1 MESGKACALESGK
14 ACALESGK
22 ACALESGKAC
32 MCNGVRESLCNG
44 VRESLCNGVREG
56 LCNGDKIRRPAV
68 CKHARDNYEHEDCMV
83 ICLISYNYQNHQDL
97 HLVNLQEAVCSC
109 VHVPHKLHLVV
120 FLHFCNQS

>member
-1 MESGKACALESGK
+1 MESGKVCALESGK
-14 ACALESGK
+14 ACT
-22 ACALESGKAC
+22 LESGKAC
-32 MCNGVRESLCNG
+32 M
-44 VRESLCNGVREG
+44 CNGVREG